1 MLAQVV
7 ECVGWC
13 REDLS
18 SNLECAISV
27 NFIYL
32 ISFACMIGRGV

>member
-1 MLAQVV
+1 
-7 ECVGWC
+7 
-13 REDLS
+13 
-18 SNLECAISV
+18 V